1 MDAEFQF
8 RKVDGGD
15 RHSVSRMDLTLL
27 KSAFKVVKRSILCF
41 GFFYHTEKLN
51 HINKYHQSDPIGPV
65 GRPSD
70 GFPWPLPH
78 PAQEGVSSELA
89 GKETRSCLRACRK
102 QNGSGGV
109 AELSPTSENLSRRT
123 PPCAP
128 SLRVRPAAVAEGSLS
143 CFPVPRLCPPCPR
156 PRFPAHSRRSI
167 SVCEAA
173 RRGCLCPLERL
184 ITVCPPGWA
193 PRPRRPRAGIVFDWW
208 TLGCLGL

>member
-78 PAQEGVSSELA
+78 PAQEGVFSELA

-109 AELSPTSENLSRRT
+109 GELSPTSENL
-123 PPCAP
+123 A
-128 SLRVRPAAVAEGSLS
+128 G
-143 CFPVPRLCPPCPR
+143 
-156 PRFPAHSRRSI
+156 
-167 SVCEAA
+167 
-173 RRGCLCPLERL
+173 
-184 ITVCPPGWA
+184 A
-193 PRPRRPRAGIVFDWW
+193 PRPALRASECGPPPSPRARSPAFLFHVFVHHARAHGSRH
-208 TLGCLGL
+208 TAGAQ